1 VGTVSEIL
9 LYIVAIPIGYAAGL
23 VLAELL
29 WRITH

>member
-1 VGTVSEIL
+1 MTIL
-9 LYIVAIPIGYAAGL
+9 LYIVGVPVGYAVGT